1 MESRIWVSTVLWQPK
16 WPDCVSVPALPVGEG
31 KDCPAMLCAV
41 LSHLKLWM
49 QVWTP
54 QHEKNVKLLQ
64 SKAMKVVKGLEGMMY
79 EEWLKSPGLSSPEKR
94 MLRGGLMTAYSLIHY
109 INIQFETAM

>member
-1 MESRIWVSTVLWQPK
+1 
-16 WPDCVSVPALPVGEG
+16 
-31 KDCPAMLCAV
+31 MLCAV

-79 EEWLKSPGLSSPEKR
+79 EEWLEELGLNKLARDRCIFFLRRNILERKGSLLRKR
-94 MLRGGLMTAYSLIHY
+94 PNYS
-109 INIQFETAM
+109 